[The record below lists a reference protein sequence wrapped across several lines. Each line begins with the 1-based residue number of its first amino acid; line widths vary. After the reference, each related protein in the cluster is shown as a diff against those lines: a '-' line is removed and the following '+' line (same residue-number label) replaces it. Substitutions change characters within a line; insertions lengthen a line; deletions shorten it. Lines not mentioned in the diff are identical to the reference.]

1 MKKALALVLTITML
15 FAFCTG
21 MAEGWTAI
29 EPNTGGESTQAEGGT
44 GLGDITDDSNEE
56 PEYIPYSS
64 FEDPDDSYE
73 SEIPEDMRHI
83 YLDESRLPG
92 GIAPYAVRGVDTY
105 DVRKVRVLISQ
116 RNHSES
122 TVRIYGSYA
131 VHDAAGNALFIAQDE
146 AAYTVKAENSAVS
159 LYSAF
164 GTLLYSGASV
174 SFKEFESS
182 HANNCVK
189 VDSVSMGNSDTDRTY
204 RGDLN
209 IYYFDKTGSYSKRW
223 AGLYLVNNV
232 YMEDY
237 IQGVVAAE
245 MGKENK
251 QNQAKGWPVEAQK
264 AQAVAARTF
273 AMNKTGSS
281 LVFDVYDTS
290 KSQAYFGITDWCKAA
305 VQATAGQILYYDNKV
320 LRVHYTGT
328 NGGDTEVTANYWGE
342 GEKDCGKES
351 VREDVYDLM
360 VSGKDYVEYAEIPV
374 NYNASNKY
382 VKSLVA
388 NVLIPNLTASGY
400 AVSSAAYQSL
410 SISVPKC
417 LDMSCTHHNRKNMPA
432 DQVCNHFCSVDIA
445 FHGVT
450 VNGVQQIGTVNTNV
464 SEKDFYVNP
473 ANGRPLGFFVTGG
486 LNCYWLK
493 ENVTNGVVTSY
504 TIRHARNASGT
515 GLSQYGAKYRAL
527 AGHIYENILAFYY
540 PDSTIEPLAS
550 DISRPAIQAKPS
562 VKYDARVLGSTAR
575 VFAKKNAAAD
585 AIATIQAGNTV
596 FVDEIS
602 GKWAHV
608 SCGSISGYIAASTLE
623 RTAVQVTTANI
634 SKNISVWPEPDSM
647 TTAVCTIDKGTVL
660 ELIEANAAPGWHKVN
675 TTSGAGYIPA
685 RYSSLIFQG
694 SGEQFD
700 EPTGLEDSLSYYG
713 AAIKLTGDYGI
724 RVRFGIDIAAHDGG
738 TIAGY
743 TIKEYGVIA
752 DGEKQRA
759 YYTENGAKY
768 DKVSAVADGMAL
780 FAANIDNIA
789 ALKAEHSFVPYI
801 IAENAKGEITHY
813 GDEVKLSVYSVAIK
827 LADEYAA
834 DSAEGQYIAALI
846 AQANAE

>member
-44 GLGDITDDSNEE
+44 GLGDITDDGYTE
-56 PEYIPYSS
+56 PEKIYG
-64 FEDPDDSYE
+64 EGDENYE
-73 SEIPEDMRHI
+73 SEVPEELRHL
-83 YLDESRLPG
+83 YLEEQSR
-92 GIAPYAVRGVDTY
+92 ISTYANDVR
-105 DVRKVRVLISQ
+105 DVRKVRVLLSQ
-116 RNHSES
+116 KDHTMS
-122 TVRIYGSYA
+122 TIRTYGSYA
-131 VHDAAGNALFIAQDE
+131 VYDAAGNALFIAQDE

-174 SFKEFESS
+174 SFKEFAGDD
-182 HANNCVK
+182 ANNCVK
-189 VDSVSMGNSDTDRTY
+189 VSSVSMGNDVTDRTY
-204 RGDLN
+204 RGDMEV
-209 IYYFDKTGSYSKRW
+209 YYFAKSGNYDSYW
-223 AGLYLVNNV
+223 NGLYVVNEV
-232 YMEDY
+232 YIEDY
-237 IQGVVAAE
+237 LEGVVAAE
-245 MGKENK
+245 VG
-251 QNQAKGWPVEAQK
+251 AGYRDAAQQ
-264 AQAVAARTF
+264 AQAIVSRAF
-273 AMNKTGSS
+273 AIKSRSTKR
-281 LVFDVYDTS
+281 VFDMRDTS
-290 KSQAYFGITDWCKAA
+290 ASQAYFGMTDVCRAA
-305 VQATAGQILYYDNKV
+305 VQATAGQTLYYNGAY
-320 LRVHYTGT
+320 LRVHFGGT
-328 NGGDTEVTANYWGE
+328 NGGETEVTNNQWSGTEFCGE
-342 GEKDCGKES
+342 ES
-351 VREDVYDLM
+351 VREDAYDLASTSKYVETVTIPASPSGSEKDVQSLITNALIPALNSAGYSVTAAT
-360 VSGKDYVEYAEIPV
+360 VSGISMETRCD
-374 NYNASNKY
+374 NAACRHHHRS
-382 VKSLVA
+382 
-388 NVLIPNLTASGY
+388 TAAG
-400 AVSSAAYQSL
+400 
-410 SISVPKC
+410 
-417 LDMSCTHHNRKNMPA
+417 
-432 DQVCNHFCSVDIA
+432 QVCNHFCSVDITFTGINA
-445 FHGVT
+445 TGAGYISQYT
-450 VNGVQQIGTVNTNV
+450 VNLTEN
-464 SEKDFYVNP
+464 DFFIKPN
-473 ANGRPLGFFVTGG
+473 NGRPLVFFSKGS
-486 LNCYWLK
+486 CSRYWLIK
-493 ENVTNGVVTSY
+493 NYTGNTVTSY
-504 TIRHARNASGT
+504 TIRHARYGGGV
-515 GLSQYGAKYRAL
+515 GLSQYGANYRA
-527 AGHIYENILAFYY
+527 AKGQNVSDILAFHY
-540 PDSTIEPLAS
+540 PNSTIAPLAS

-575 VFAKKNAAAD
+575 VFAKKNAAED

-608 SCGSISGYIAASTLE
+608 SCGSVSGYIAASTLE
-623 RTAVQVTTANI
+623 RTAVRVTTANI

-647 TTAVCTIDKGTVL
+647 TTALCTVEKGTVL

-675 TTSGAGYIPA
+675 TASGAGYIPA
-685 RYSSLIFQG
+685 RYSTLIFQG

-713 AAIKLTGDYGI
+713 AAIKLSGDYGI

-759 YYTENGAKY
+759 YYTENGVKY

-813 GDEVKLSVYSVAIK
+813 GDEVKLSVYSVAEK
-827 LADEYAA
+827 LKGEYAQ

>member
-44 GLGDITDDSNEE
+44 GGDYVNGNEE

-73 SEIPEDMRHI
+73 SEVPEDMRHI

-232 YMEDY
+232 YIEDY

-342 GEKDCGKES
+342 GEKGCGKES

-417 LDMSCTHHNRKNMPA
+417 TIASCTHHNRSSMTA
-432 DQVCNHFCSVDIA
+432 DQVCNHFCSVDIV
-445 FHGVT
+445 FYGVT
-450 VNGVQQIGTVNTNV
+450 INGTQQIGTVSTNV
-464 SEKDFYVNP
+464 GEKDFYVD
-473 ANGRPLGFFVTGG
+473 RPLEFFDTGK
-486 LNCYWLK
+486 LKYYWLK

-527 AGHIYENILAFYY
+527 EGHKYDAILDFYF
-540 PDSTIEPLAS
+540 PQSSIDSLAS

-562 VKYDARVLGSTAR
+562 VRYDARVLGNDAR
-575 VFAKKNAAAD
+575 VFSQKSAAAD

-608 SCGSISGYIAASTLE
+608 SCGSVSGYIAASTLE
-623 RTAVQVTTANI
+623 RTAVRVTTANI

-647 TTAVCTIDKGTVL
+647 TTALCTVEKGTVL

-675 TTSGAGYIPA
+675 TTSGVGYIPA
-685 RYSSLIFQG
+685 RYSTLIFQG

-713 AAIKLTGDYGI
+713 AAIKLSGDYGI

>member
-1 MKKALALVLTITML
+1 MKKALAFVLTITML

-44 GLGDITDDSNEE
+44 GLGDITDDGYTE
-56 PEYIPYSS
+56 PEKIYG
-64 FEDPDDSYE
+64 EGDENYE
-73 SEIPEDMRHI
+73 SEVPEELRHL
-83 YLDESRLPG
+83 YLEEQSR
-92 GIAPYAVRGVDTY
+92 ISTYANDAR
-105 DVRKVRVLISQ
+105 DVRKVRVLLSQ
-116 RNHSES
+116 KDHTMS
-122 TVRIYGSYA
+122 TIRTYGNYA

-174 SFKEFESS
+174 SFKEFAGDD
-182 HANNCVK
+182 ANNCVK
-189 VDSVSMGNSDTDRTY
+189 VSSVSMGNDVTDRTY
-204 RGDLN
+204 RGDMEV
-209 IYYFDKTGSYSKRW
+209 YYFAKSGNYDSYW
-223 AGLYLVNNV
+223 NGLYVVNEV
-232 YMEDY
+232 YIEDY
-237 IQGVVAAE
+237 LEGVVAAE
-245 MGKENK
+245 VG
-251 QNQAKGWPVEAQK
+251 AGYRDAAQQ
-264 AQAVAARTF
+264 AQAIVSRAF
-273 AMNKTGSS
+273 AIKSRSTKR
-281 LVFDVYDTS
+281 VFDMRDTS
-290 KSQAYFGITDWCKAA
+290 ASQAYFGMTDVCRAA
-305 VQATAGQILYYDNKV
+305 VQATAGQTLYYNGAY
-320 LRVHYTGT
+320 LRVHFGGT
-328 NGGDTEVTANYWGE
+328 NGGETEVTNNQWSGTEFCGE
-342 GEKDCGKES
+342 ES
-351 VREDVYDLM
+351 VREDAYDLASTSKYVETVTIPASPSGSETEVQSLITNALIPALNSAGYSVTAAT
-360 VSGKDYVEYAEIPV
+360 VSGISMETRCDD
-374 NYNASNKY
+374 
-382 VKSLVA
+382 KS
-388 NVLIPNLTASGY
+388 
-400 AVSSAAYQSL
+400 
-410 SISVPKC
+410 C
-417 LDMSCTHHNRKNMPA
+417 RHHHRDKTPG
-432 DQVCNHFCSVDIA
+432 QVCNHFCSVDITFTGINA
-445 FHGVT
+445 TGAGYISQYT
-450 VNGVQQIGTVNTNV
+450 VNLTEN
-464 SEKDFYVNP
+464 DFFIKPN
-473 ANGRPLGFFVTGG
+473 NGRPLGFFSQGS
-486 LNCYWLK
+486 CSRYWLIK
-493 ENVTNGVVTSY
+493 NYTGNTVTSY
-504 TIRHARNASGT
+504 TIRHARYGRGV
-515 GLSQYGAKYRAL
+515 GLSQYGANYRA
-527 AGHIYENILAFYY
+527 AKGQSVSDILAFHY
-540 PDSTIEPLAS
+540 PNSTIAPLAS

-575 VFAKKNAAAD
+575 VFSQKSAASAVTT
-585 AIATIQAGNTV
+585 TIQAGNTV

-608 SCGSISGYIAASTLE
+608 SCGSVSGYIAASTLE

-634 SKNISVWPEPDSM
+634 SSSITVRKSPDSR
-647 TTAVCTIDKGTVL
+647 TDPVYTANKGVVL
-660 ELIEANAAPGWHKVN
+660 DLIEANAAPGWHKVN
-675 TTSGAGYIPA
+675 TASGAGYIPV
-685 RYSSLIFQG
+685 RYSALIFQG

-700 EPTGLEDSLSYYG
+700 EPTGLEGSLSYYG

-724 RVRFGIDIAAHDGG
+724 RVRFGIEIAAHDGG

>member
-44 GLGDITDDSNEE
+44 GGDYVNGNEE
-56 PEYIPYSS
+56 PEYIPCSS

-122 TVRIYGSYA
+122 TVRIYGNYA
-131 VHDAAGNALFIAQDE
+131 VHDAAGNALFIAEDE

-174 SFKEFESS
+174 SFKEFESG

-251 QNQAKGWPVEAQK
+251 QNQAKGWPIEAQK

-273 AMNKTGSS
+273 AMNKTRSS

-342 GEKDCGKES
+342 GETGCGKES
-351 VREDVYDLM
+351 VREDIYDLK

-388 NVLIPNLTASGY
+388 NVLIPNLTAKGY

-445 FHGVT
+445 FYGVT
-450 VNGVQQIGTVNTNV
+450 INGTQQIGTVSTNV
-464 SEKDFYVNP
+464 GEKDFYVD
-473 ANGRPLGFFVTGG
+473 RPLEFFVTGK
-486 LNCYWLK
+486 LKYYWLK

-527 AGHIYENILAFYY
+527 EGHKYDAILDFYF
-540 PDSTIEPLAS
+540 PQSSIAPLAS

-575 VFAKKNAAAD
+575 VFSQKSAASAV
-585 AIATIQAGNTV
+585 IAAIQAGETV
-596 FVDEIS
+596 FVSEIS

-608 SCGSISGYIAASTLE
+608 SCGGVSGYIAASTLE
-623 RTAVQVTTANI
+623 RTPVRVTTANI

-647 TTAVCTIDKGTVL
+647 TTALCTVEKGTVL

-685 RYSSLIFQG
+685 RYSTLIFQG

-713 AAIKLTGDYGI
+713 AAIKLSGDYGI

-789 ALKAEHSFVPYI
+789 ALKAEHSFRPYI

-813 GDEVKLSVYSVAIK
+813 GDEVKLSVYSVALK

-846 AQANAE
+846 AKANAE

>member
-44 GLGDITDDSNEE
+44 GLGDITDDGYTE
-56 PEYIPYSS
+56 PEKIYG
-64 FEDPDDSYE
+64 EGDENYE
-73 SEIPEDMRHI
+73 SEVPEELRHL
-83 YLDESRLPG
+83 YLEEQSR
-92 GIAPYAVRGVDTY
+92 ISTYANDVR

-116 RNHSES
+116 KNRSES
-122 TVRIYGSYA
+122 TVRIYGNYA

-174 SFKEFESS
+174 SFKEFEGDD
-182 HANNCVK
+182 ANNCVK
-189 VDSVSMGNSDTDRTY
+189 VSSVSMGNDVTDRTY
-204 RGDLN
+204 RGDMEV
-209 IYYFDKTGSYSKRW
+209 YYFAKSGNYDSYW
-223 AGLYLVNNV
+223 NGLYVVNEV
-232 YMEDY
+232 YIEDY
-237 IQGVVAAE
+237 LEGVVAAE
-245 MGKENK
+245 VG
-251 QNQAKGWPVEAQK
+251 AGYRDAAQQ
-264 AQAVAARTF
+264 AQAIVSRAF
-273 AMNKTGSS
+273 AIKSRSTKR
-281 LVFDVYDTS
+281 VFDMRDTS
-290 KSQAYFGITDWCKAA
+290 ASQAYFGMTDVCRAA
-305 VQATAGQILYYDNKV
+305 VQATAGQTLYYNGAY
-320 LRVHYTGT
+320 LRVHFGGT
-328 NGGDTEVTANYWGE
+328 NGGETEVTNNQWSGTEFCGE
-342 GEKDCGKES
+342 ES
-351 VREDVYDLM
+351 VREDAYDLASTSKYVETVTIPASPSGSETEVQSLITNALIPALNSAGYSVTAAT
-360 VSGKDYVEYAEIPV
+360 VSGISMETRCD
-374 NYNASNKY
+374 NAACRHHHRS
-382 VKSLVA
+382 
-388 NVLIPNLTASGY
+388 TAAG
-400 AVSSAAYQSL
+400 
-410 SISVPKC
+410 
-417 LDMSCTHHNRKNMPA
+417 
-432 DQVCNHFCSVDIA
+432 QVCNHFCSVDITFTGINA
-445 FHGVT
+445 TGAGYIGQYT
-450 VNGVQQIGTVNTNV
+450 VNLTEN
-464 SEKDFYVNP
+464 DFFIKPN
-473 ANGRPLGFFVTGG
+473 NGRPLGFFSKGS
-486 LNCYWLK
+486 CSRYWLIK
-493 ENVTNGVVTSY
+493 NYTGNTVTSY
-504 TIRHARNASGT
+504 TIRHARYGGGV
-515 GLSQYGAKYRAL
+515 GLSQYGANYRA
-527 AGHIYENILAFYY
+527 AKGQSVSDILAFHY
-540 PDSTIEPLAS
+540 PNSTIAPLAS

-575 VFAKKNAAAD
+575 VFSQKSAASAVTT
-585 AIATIQAGNTV
+585 TIQAGETV
-596 FVDEIS
+596 FVSEIS

-608 SCGSISGYIAASTLE
+608 SCGSVSGYIAASTLE
-623 RTAVQVTTANI
+623 RTPVRVTTANI

-647 TTAVCTIDKGTVL
+647 TTALCTVEKGTVL

-675 TTSGAGYIPA
+675 TTSGVGYIPA
-685 RYSSLIFQG
+685 RYSTLIFQG

-713 AAIKLTGDYGI
+713 AAIKLSGDYGI
-724 RVRFGIDIAAHDGG
+724 RVRFGIEIAAHDGG

-789 ALKAEHSFVPYI
+789 ALKAEHSFRPYI

-846 AQANAE
+846 AKANAE

>member
-1 MKKALALVLTITML
+1 MKKALASVLTITML

-44 GLGDITDDSNEE
+44 GGDYVNGNEE
-56 PEYIPYSS
+56 PEYIPCSS

-73 SEIPEDMRHI
+73 SEVPEDMRHI

-131 VHDAAGNALFIAQDE
+131 VHDAAGNALFIAEDE

-174 SFKEFESS
+174 SFKEFESG

-189 VDSVSMGNSDTDRTY
+189 VSSVSMGSDVTDRTY
-204 RGDLN
+204 RGDMN

-251 QNQAKGWPVEAQK
+251 QNQAKGWPAEAQK

-342 GEKDCGKES
+342 GEKGCGKES
-351 VREDVYDLM
+351 VREDIYDLM

-382 VKSLVA
+382 VKSLVD

-417 LDMSCTHHNRKNMPA
+417 TIASCTHHNRSSMTA
-432 DQVCNHFCSVDIA
+432 DQVCNHFCSIDIV
-445 FHGVT
+445 FYGVT
-450 VNGVQQIGTVNTNV
+450 INGTQQIGTVSTNV
-464 SEKDFYVNP
+464 GEKDFYVD
-473 ANGRPLGFFVTGG
+473 RPLEFFVTGK
-486 LNCYWLK
+486 LKYYWLK

-527 AGHIYENILAFYY
+527 EGHKYDSILDFYF
-540 PDSTIEPLAS
+540 PQSSIDSLAS

-562 VKYDARVLGSTAR
+562 VRYDARVLGSTAR
-575 VFAKKNAAAD
+575 VFSQKSAASD
-585 AIATIQAGNTV
+585 AIATIQADNTV
-596 FVDEIS
+596 FVNEIS

-608 SCGSISGYIAASTLE
+608 SCGSASGYIAASTLE
-623 RTAVQVTTANI
+623 RTPVRVTTANI

-647 TTAVCTIDKGTVL
+647 TTALCTVEKGTVL

-675 TTSGAGYIPA
+675 TASGAGYIPA
-685 RYSSLIFQG
+685 RYSTLIFQG

-700 EPTGLEDSLSYYG
+700 EPTGLEGSLSYYG
-713 AAIKLTGDYGI
+713 AAIKLSGDYGI

-780 FAANIDNIA
+780 VAANIDNIA

-813 GDEVKLSVYSVAIK
+813 GDEVKLSVYSVAEK
-827 LADEYAA
+827 LKGEYAQ

>member
-1 MKKALALVLTITML
+1 MKKALASVLTITML

-44 GLGDITDDSNEE
+44 GGDYVNGNEE
-56 PEYIPYSS
+56 PEYIPCSS

-174 SFKEFESS
+174 SFKEFEGDD
-182 HANNCVK
+182 ANNCVK
-189 VDSVSMGNSDTDRTY
+189 VSSVSMGSDVTDRTY

-342 GEKDCGKES
+342 GETGCGKES
-351 VREDVYDLM
+351 VREDIYDLM

-382 VKSLVA
+382 VKSLVD
-388 NVLIPNLTASGY
+388 NVLIPNLTAKGY

-445 FHGVT
+445 FYGVT
-450 VNGVQQIGTVNTNV
+450 INGTQQIGTVSTNV
-464 SEKDFYVNP
+464 GEKDFYVD
-473 ANGRPLGFFVTGG
+473 RPLEFFVTGK
-486 LNCYWLK
+486 LKYYWLK

-527 AGHIYENILAFYY
+527 EGHKYDAILDFYF
-540 PDSTIEPLAS
+540 PQSSIAPLAS

-562 VKYDARVLGSTAR
+562 VRYDARVLGSTAR
-575 VFAKKNAAAD
+575 VFSQKSAASD
-585 AIATIQAGNTV
+585 AIATIQADNTV
-596 FVDEIS
+596 FVNEIS

-608 SCGSISGYIAASTLE
+608 SCGSASGYIAASTLE
-623 RTAVQVTTANI
+623 RTPVRVTTANI
-634 SKNISVWPEPDSM
+634 SKNISVWPVPDSM
-647 TTAVCTIDKGTVL
+647 TTALCTVEKGTVL

-675 TTSGAGYIPA
+675 TASGAGYIPA
-685 RYSSLIFQG
+685 RYSTLIFQG

-700 EPTGLEDSLSYYG
+700 EPTGLEGSLSYYG

-724 RVRFGIDIAAHDGG
+724 RVRFGIEIAAHDGG

-813 GDEVKLSVYSVAIK
+813 GDEVKLSVYSVALK

-846 AQANAE
+846 A

>member
-1 MKKALALVLTITML
+1 
-15 FAFCTG
+15 
-21 MAEGWTAI
+21 
-29 EPNTGGESTQAEGGT
+29 
-44 GLGDITDDSNEE
+44 
-56 PEYIPYSS
+56 
-64 FEDPDDSYE
+64 
-73 SEIPEDMRHI
+73 MRHI

-122 TVRIYGSYA
+122 TVRIYGNYA

-174 SFKEFESS
+174 SFKEFESG

-189 VDSVSMGNSDTDRTY
+189 VDSVSMGNKDTDRTY

-251 QNQAKGWPVEAQK
+251 QNQAKGWPAEAQK

-273 AMNKTGSS
+273 AMNKTRSS

-342 GEKDCGKES
+342 GEKGCGKES

-382 VKSLVA
+382 VKSLVD

-445 FHGVT
+445 FYGVT
-450 VNGVQQIGTVNTNV
+450 INGTQQIGTVSTNV
-464 SEKDFYVNP
+464 GEKDFYVD
-473 ANGRPLGFFVTGG
+473 RPLEFFVTGK
-486 LNCYWLK
+486 LKYYWLK

-527 AGHIYENILAFYY
+527 DGHKYDAILDFYF
-540 PDSTIEPLAS
+540 PQSSIAPLAS

-585 AIATIQAGNTV
+585 AIATIQADNTV
-596 FVDEIS
+596 FVNEIS

-608 SCGSISGYIAASTLE
+608 SCGSASGYIAASTLE
-623 RTAVQVTTANI
+623 RTPVRVTTANI
-634 SKNISVWPEPDSM
+634 SKSISVWPEPDSM
-647 TTAVCTIDKGTVL
+647 TTALCTVEKGTVL
-660 ELIEANAAPGWHKVN
+660 ELIEANAVPGWHKVN
-675 TTSGAGYIPA
+675 TASGAGYIPV
-685 RYSSLIFQG
+685 RYSALIFQG

-713 AAIKLTGDYGI
+713 AAIKLSGDYGI

-813 GDEVKLSVYSVAIK
+813 GDEVKLSVYSVALK

>member
-44 GLGDITDDSNEE
+44 GGDYVNGNEE
-56 PEYIPYSS
+56 PEYIPCSS

-122 TVRIYGSYA
+122 TVRIYGNYA

-174 SFKEFESS
+174 SFKEFEGDD
-182 HANNCVK
+182 ANNCVK
-189 VDSVSMGNSDTDRTY
+189 VSSVSMGSDVTDRTY

-251 QNQAKGWPVEAQK
+251 QNQAKGWPAEAQK

-273 AMNKTGSS
+273 AMNKTRSS

-305 VQATAGQILYYDNKV
+305 VQATAGNILYYEGKV

-342 GEKDCGKES
+342 GETGCGKES
-351 VREDVYDLM
+351 VREDIYDLM
-360 VSGKDYVEYAEIPV
+360 VSGKNYVEYTEIPV

-382 VKSLVA
+382 VKSLVD

-445 FHGVT
+445 FYGVT
-450 VNGVQQIGTVNTNV
+450 INGTQQIGTVSTNV
-464 SEKDFYVNP
+464 GEKDFYVD
-473 ANGRPLGFFVTGG
+473 RPLEFFVTGK
-486 LNCYWLK
+486 LKYYWLK

-527 AGHIYENILAFYY
+527 EGHKYDSILDFYF
-540 PDSTIEPLAS
+540 PQSSIDSLAS

-562 VKYDARVLGSTAR
+562 VRYDARVLGSTAR
-575 VFAKKNAAAD
+575 VFSQKSAASAV
-585 AIATIQAGNTV
+585 IAAIQAGETV
-596 FVDEIS
+596 FVSEIS

-608 SCGSISGYIAASTLE
+608 SCGSVSGYIAASTLE
-623 RTAVQVTTANI
+623 RTPVRVTTANI

-647 TTAVCTIDKGTVL
+647 TTALCTVEKGTVL

-675 TTSGAGYIPA
+675 TTSGAGYIPV
-685 RYSSLIFQG
+685 RYSALIFQG

-700 EPTGLEDSLSYYG
+700 EPTGLEGSLSYYG
-713 AAIKLTGDYGI
+713 AAIKLSGDYGI
-724 RVRFGIDIAAHDGG
+724 RVRFGIEIAAHDGG

-813 GDEVKLSVYSVAIK
+813 GDEVKLSVYSVAEK
-827 LADEYAA
+827 LKGEYAQ

-846 AQANAE
+846 A

>member
-29 EPNTGGESTQAEGGT
+29 EPNTGGEGTQAEGGT
-44 GLGDITDDSNEE
+44 GGDYVNGNEE
-56 PEYIPYSS
+56 PEYIPCSS

-174 SFKEFESS
+174 SFKEFESG

-189 VDSVSMGNSDTDRTY
+189 VSSVSNGTEATDRTY

-273 AMNKTGSS
+273 AMNKTTSS

-342 GEKDCGKES
+342 GETGCGKES

-360 VSGKDYVEYAEIPV
+360 VSGKNYVEYAEIPV
-374 NYNASNKY
+374 NYNAYNAY
-382 VKSLVA
+382 VQSLVA
-388 NVLIPNLTASGY
+388 NVLIPNLNASGY
-400 AVSSAAYQSL
+400 NVSSAAYQSL

-445 FHGVT
+445 FYGVT
-450 VNGVQQIGTVNTNV
+450 VNGVQQIGTVSTNV
-464 SEKDFYVNP
+464 GEKDFYVD
-473 ANGRPLGFFVTGG
+473 RPLEFFVTGK
-486 LNCYWLK
+486 LKYYWLK

-527 AGHIYENILAFYY
+527 DGH
-540 PDSTIEPLAS
+540 
-550 DISRPAIQAKPS
+550 
-562 VKYDARVLGSTAR
+562 KYDAILDFYFPQQHHSSPCFGHIPPCDT
-575 VFAKKNAAAD
+575 
-585 AIATIQAGNTV
+585 G
-596 FVDEIS
+596 E
-602 GKWAHV
+602 
-608 SCGSISGYIAASTLE
+608 
-623 RTAVQVTTANI
+623 AVGQIRCA
-634 SKNISVWPEPDSM
+634 
-647 TTAVCTIDKGTVL
+647 
-660 ELIEANAAPGWHKVN
+660 
-675 TTSGAGYIPA
+675 GAG
-685 RYSSLIFQG
+685 Q
-694 SGEQFD
+694 
-700 EPTGLEDSLSYYG
+700 YG
-713 AAIKLTGDYGI
+713 AGVQPKERCFGGHSCHTGGQYGI
-724 RVRFGIDIAAHDGG
+724 CGRYKRQMGAC
-738 TIAGY
+738 
-743 TIKEYGVIA
+743 ELR
-752 DGEKQRA
+752 QRIGLHCGKHA
-759 YYTENGAKY
+759 
-768 DKVSAVADGMAL
+768 
-780 FAANIDNIA
+780 
-789 ALKAEHSFVPYI
+789 
-801 IAENAKGEITHY
+801 
-813 GDEVKLSVYSVAIK
+813 
-827 LADEYAA
+827 
-834 DSAEGQYIAALI
+834 
-846 AQANAE
+846 

>member
-1 MKKALALVLTITML
+1 MKKALASVLTITML

-44 GLGDITDDSNEE
+44 GGDYVNGNEE
-56 PEYIPYSS
+56 PEYIPCSS

-73 SEIPEDMRHI
+73 SEVPEDMRHI

-122 TVRIYGSYA
+122 TVRIYGNYA

-273 AMNKTGSS
+273 AMNKTRSS

-342 GEKDCGKES
+342 GETGCGKES

-417 LDMSCTHHNRKNMPA
+417 TIASCTHHNRSSMTA
-432 DQVCNHFCSVDIA
+432 DQVCNHFCSVDIV
-445 FHGVT
+445 FYGVT
-450 VNGVQQIGTVNTNV
+450 INGTQQIGTVSTNV
-464 SEKDFYVNP
+464 GEKDFYVD
-473 ANGRPLGFFVTGG
+473 RPLEFFDTGK
-486 LNCYWLK
+486 LKYYWLK

-527 AGHIYENILAFYY
+527 DGHKYDAILDFYF
-540 PDSTIEPLAS
+540 PQSSIAPLAS
-550 DISRPAIQAKPS
+550 DISRPEIQAKPS

-575 VFAKKNAAAD
+575 VFSQKSAASAVTT
-585 AIATIQAGNTV
+585 TIQAGETV
-596 FVDEIS
+596 FVSDIG

-608 SCGSISGYIAASTLE
+608 NCGSVSGYIAASTLE
-623 RTAVQVTTANI
+623 RTPVRVTTANI

-647 TTAVCTIDKGTVL
+647 TTALCTVEKGTVL

-675 TTSGAGYIPA
+675 TASGAGYIPA
-685 RYSSLIFQG
+685 RYSTLIFTG
-694 SGEQFD
+694 KGEQFD
-700 EPTGLEDSLSYYG
+700 EPTGLEGSLSYYG
-713 AAIKLTGDYGI
+713 AAIKLSGDYGI

-789 ALKAEHSFVPYI
+789 ALKAEHSFRPYI

>member
-1 MKKALALVLTITML
+1 MKKTLASVLTITML

-44 GLGDITDDSNEE
+44 GGDYVNGNEE
-56 PEYIPYSS
+56 PEYIPCSS

-122 TVRIYGSYA
+122 TVRIYGNYA

-232 YMEDY
+232 YVEDY

-273 AMNKTGSS
+273 AMNKTRSS

-342 GEKDCGKES
+342 GETGCGKES
-351 VREDVYDLM
+351 VREDIYDLK
-360 VSGKDYVEYAEIPV
+360 VSGKNYVEYAEIPV

-382 VKSLVA
+382 VKSLVD

-445 FHGVT
+445 FYGVT

-486 LNCYWLK
+486 LKCYWLK
-493 ENVTNGVVTSY
+493 ENVTNGIVTSY

-527 AGHIYENILAFYY
+527 EGHKYDAILDFYF
-540 PDSTIEPLAS
+540 PQSSIAPLAS

-562 VKYDARVLGSTAR
+562 VRYDARVLGSTAR
-575 VFAKKNAAAD
+575 VFSQKSAASAVTT
-585 AIATIQAGNTV
+585 TIQAGETV
-596 FVDEIS
+596 FVSEIS

-608 SCGSISGYIAASTLE
+608 SCGGASGYIAASTLE
-623 RTAVQVTTANI
+623 RTPVRVTTANI

-647 TTAVCTIDKGTVL
+647 TTALCTVEKGAVL

-675 TTSGAGYIPA
+675 TTSGVGYIPV
-685 RYSSLIFQG
+685 RYSALIFQG

-700 EPTGLEDSLSYYG
+700 EPTGLEGSLSYYG
-713 AAIKLTGDYGI
+713 AAIKLSGDYGI

-789 ALKAEHSFVPYI
+789 ALKAEHSFRPYI

>member
-1 MKKALALVLTITML
+1 MKKALASVLTITML

-44 GLGDITDDSNEE
+44 GGDYVNGNEE
-56 PEYIPYSS
+56 PEYIPCSS

-174 SFKEFESS
+174 SFKEFESG

-290 KSQAYFGITDWCKAA
+290 KSQAYFGINDWCKAA

-342 GEKDCGKES
+342 GETGCGKES

-360 VSGKDYVEYAEIPV
+360 VSGKNYVEYVEIPV
-374 NYNASNKY
+374 SYIAYNAY
-382 VKSLVA
+382 VQSLVA
-388 NVLIPNLTASGY
+388 NVLIPNLNASGY
-400 AVSSAAYQSL
+400 NVSSAAYQSL

-417 LDMSCTHHNRKNMPA
+417 LDMSCTHHNRSSMTA
-432 DQVCNHFCSVDIA
+432 DQVCNHFCSIDIV
-445 FHGVT
+445 FYGVT
-450 VNGVQQIGTVNTNV
+450 INGTQQIGTVSTNV
-464 SEKDFYVNP
+464 GEKDFYVNP

-486 LNCYWLK
+486 LKCYWLK

-527 AGHIYENILAFYY
+527 EGHKYDAILDFYF
-540 PDSTIEPLAS
+540 PQSSIAPLAS

-562 VKYDARVLGSTAR
+562 VRYDARVLGSDAR
-575 VFAKKNAAAD
+575 VFSQKSAASAVTT
-585 AIATIQAGNTV
+585 TIQAGETV
-596 FVDEIS
+596 FVSEIS

-608 SCGSISGYIAASTLE
+608 SCGGASGYIAASTLE
-623 RTAVQVTTANI
+623 RTPVRVTTANI

-647 TTAVCTIDKGTVL
+647 TTALCTVEKGAVL

-675 TTSGAGYIPA
+675 TTSGVGYIPV
-685 RYSSLIFQG
+685 RYSALIFQG

-700 EPTGLEDSLSYYG
+700 EPTGLEGSLSYYG

-724 RVRFGIDIAAHDGG
+724 RVRFGIEIAAHDGG

-827 LADEYAA
+827 LADEYAE
-834 DSAEGQYIAALI
+834 DSAQGQYIAALI
-846 AQANAE
+846 AKANAE

>member
-44 GLGDITDDSNEE
+44 GGEGAFTADDGYTE
-56 PEYIPYSS
+56 PEKIYG
-64 FEDPDDSYE
+64 EGDEGYE
-73 SEIPEDMRHI
+73 SEVPEELRHL
-83 YLDESRLPG
+83 YLEEQSR
-92 GIAPYAVRGVDTY
+92 ISTYANDVR

-116 RNHSES
+116 KNRSES
-122 TVRIYGSYA
+122 TVRIYGNYA

-174 SFKEFESS
+174 SFKEFESG

-189 VDSVSMGNSDTDRTY
+189 VGSVSMGNDVTDRTY
-204 RGDLN
+204 RGDMEV
-209 IYYFDKTGSYSKRW
+209 YYFAKSGNYDSYW
-223 AGLYLVNNV
+223 NGLYVVNEV
-232 YMEDY
+232 YIEDY
-237 IQGVVAAE
+237 LEGVVAAE
-245 MGKENK
+245 VG
-251 QNQAKGWPVEAQK
+251 AGYRDAAQQ
-264 AQAVAARTF
+264 AQAIVSRAF
-273 AMNKTGSS
+273 AIKSRSTKR
-281 LVFDVYDTS
+281 VFDMRDTS
-290 KSQAYFGITDWCKAA
+290 ASQAYFGMTDVCRAA
-305 VQATAGQILYYDNKV
+305 VQATAGQTLYYNGAY
-320 LRVHYTGT
+320 LRVHFGGT
-328 NGGDTEVTANYWGE
+328 NGGETEVTNNQWSGTEFCGE
-342 GEKDCGKES
+342 ES
-351 VREDVYDLM
+351 VREDAYDLASTSKYVETVTIPASPSGSEKDVQSLITNALIPALNSAGYSVTAAT
-360 VSGKDYVEYAEIPV
+360 VSGISMETRCD
-374 NYNASNKY
+374 NAACRHHHRS
-382 VKSLVA
+382 
-388 NVLIPNLTASGY
+388 TAAG
-400 AVSSAAYQSL
+400 
-410 SISVPKC
+410 
-417 LDMSCTHHNRKNMPA
+417 
-432 DQVCNHFCSVDIA
+432 QVCNHFCSVDITFTGINA
-445 FHGVT
+445 TGAGYISQYT
-450 VNGVQQIGTVNTNV
+450 VNLTEN
-464 SEKDFYVNP
+464 DFFIKPN
-473 ANGRPLGFFVTGG
+473 NGRPLGFFSKGS
-486 LNCYWLK
+486 CSRYWLIK
-493 ENVTNGVVTSY
+493 NYTGNTVTSY
-504 TIRHARNASGT
+504 TIRHARYGGGV
-515 GLSQYGAKYRAL
+515 GLSQYGANYRA
-527 AGHIYENILAFYY
+527 AKGQNVSDILAFHY
-540 PDSTIEPLAS
+540 PNSTIAPLAS

-562 VKYDARVLGSTAR
+562 VRYDARVLGSDAR
-575 VFAKKNAAAD
+575 VFSQKSAASAV
-585 AIATIQAGNTV
+585 IATIQAGNTV

-608 SCGSISGYIAASTLE
+608 SCGGVSGYIAASTLE

-634 SKNISVWPEPDSM
+634 SSSITVRKSPDSR
-647 TTAVCTIDKGTVL
+647 TDPVYTANKGTVL

-675 TTSGAGYIPA
+675 TASGAGYIPV
-685 RYSSLIFQG
+685 RYSALIFQG

-700 EPTGLEDSLSYYG
+700 EPTGLEGSLSYYG
-713 AAIKLTGDYGI
+713 AAIKLSGDYGI
-724 RVRFGIDIAAHDGG
+724 RVRFGIEIAAHDGG

-789 ALKAEHSFVPYI
+789 ALKAEHSFRPYI

-813 GDEVKLSVYSVAIK
+813 GDEVKLSVYSVALK

>member
-1 MKKALALVLTITML
+1 MKKALASVLTITML

-44 GLGDITDDSNEE
+44 GGDYVNGNEE
-56 PEYIPYSS
+56 PEYIPCSS

-174 SFKEFESS
+174 SFKEFESG

-189 VDSVSMGNSDTDRTY
+189 VSSVSNGTEATDRTY

-273 AMNKTGSS
+273 AMNKTTSS

-342 GEKDCGKES
+342 GEKGCGKES

-360 VSGKDYVEYAEIPV
+360 VSGKNYVEYAEIPV

-445 FHGVT
+445 FYGVT
-450 VNGVQQIGTVNTNV
+450 VNGVQQIGTVSTNV
-464 SEKDFYVNP
+464 GEKDFYVD
-473 ANGRPLGFFVTGG
+473 RPLEFFVTGK
-486 LNCYWLK
+486 LKYYWLK

-527 AGHIYENILAFYY
+527 EGHKYDAILDFYF
-540 PDSTIEPLAS
+540 PQSSIDSLAS

-562 VKYDARVLGSTAR
+562 VRYDARVLGSTAR
-575 VFAKKNAAAD
+575 VFSQRSAASAVT
-585 AIATIQAGNTV
+585 ANIKAGETV
-596 FVDEIS
+596 FVSDI
-602 GKWAHV
+602 GGRWAHV
-608 SCGSISGYIAASTLE
+608 SCGSVSGYIAASTLE
-623 RTAVQVTTANI
+623 RTPVQVTTANI

-647 TTAVCTIDKGTVL
+647 TTALCTVEKGTVL

-675 TTSGAGYIPA
+675 TASGAGYIPA
-685 RYSSLIFQG
+685 RYSTLIFQG

-700 EPTGLEDSLSYYG
+700 EPTGLEGSLSYYG
-713 AAIKLTGDYGI
+713 AAIKLSGDYGI

-789 ALKAEHSFVPYI
+789 ALKAEHSFRPYI

-813 GDEVKLSVYSVAIK
+813 GDEVKLSVYSVALK

>member
-1 MKKALALVLTITML
+1 MKKALASVLTITML

-44 GLGDITDDSNEE
+44 GGDYVNGNEE
-56 PEYIPYSS
+56 PEYIPCSS

-122 TVRIYGSYA
+122 TVRIYGNYA
-131 VHDAAGNALFIAQDE
+131 VHDAAGNALFIAEDE

-174 SFKEFESS
+174 SFKEFESG

-189 VDSVSMGNSDTDRTY
+189 VDSVSMGNKDTDRTY
-204 RGDLN
+204 RGDMN

-251 QNQAKGWPVEAQK
+251 QNQAKGWPAEAQK

-342 GEKDCGKES
+342 GETGCGKES
-351 VREDVYDLM
+351 VREDIYDLM
-360 VSGKDYVEYAEIPV
+360 VSGKNYVEYAEIPV

-388 NVLIPNLTASGY
+388 NVLIPNLNASGY
-400 AVSSAAYQSL
+400 NVSSAAYQSL

-445 FHGVT
+445 FYGVT
-450 VNGVQQIGTVNTNV
+450 INGTQQIGTVSTNV
-464 SEKDFYVNP
+464 GEKDFYVD
-473 ANGRPLGFFVTGG
+473 RPLEFFVTGK
-486 LNCYWLK
+486 LKYYWLK

-527 AGHIYENILAFYY
+527 DGHKYDAILDFYF
-540 PDSTIEPLAS
+540 PQSSIDSLAS
-550 DISRPAIQAKPS
+550 GISRPAIQAKPS
-562 VKYDARVLGSTAR
+562 VRYDARVLGSTAR
-575 VFAKKNAAAD
+575 VFSQKSAATAVTT
-585 AIATIQAGNTV
+585 TIQAGETV
-596 FVDEIS
+596 FVSDIG

-608 SCGSISGYIAASTLE
+608 SCGSVSGYIAASTLE
-623 RTAVQVTTANI
+623 RTPVRVTTANI

-647 TTAVCTIDKGTVL
+647 TTALCTVEKGTVL

-675 TTSGAGYIPA
+675 TASGAGYIPA
-685 RYSSLIFQG
+685 RYSTLIFQG

-700 EPTGLEDSLSYYG
+700 EPTGLEGSLSYYG
-713 AAIKLTGDYGI
+713 AAIKLSGDYGI

-780 FAANIDNIA
+780 VAANIDNIA
-789 ALKAEHSFVPYI
+789 ALKAEHCFVPYI

>member
-44 GLGDITDDSNEE
+44 GGDYVNGNEE
-56 PEYIPYSS
+56 PEYIPCSS

-73 SEIPEDMRHI
+73 SEVPEDMRHI

-92 GIAPYAVRGVDTY
+92 GIAPYAVKGVDTY

-122 TVRIYGSYA
+122 TVRIYGNYA

-174 SFKEFESS
+174 SFKEFEGDD
-182 HANNCVK
+182 ANNCVK
-189 VDSVSMGNSDTDRTY
+189 VSSVSMGSDVTDRTY
-204 RGDLN
+204 RGDMN

-251 QNQAKGWPVEAQK
+251 QNQAKGWPAEAQK

-342 GEKDCGKES
+342 GETGCGKES
-351 VREDVYDLM
+351 VREDIYDLM

-382 VKSLVA
+382 VKSLVDK
-388 NVLIPNLTASGY
+388 VLIPNLTASGY

-445 FHGVT
+445 FYGVT
-450 VNGVQQIGTVNTNV
+450 INGTQQIGTVSTNV
-464 SEKDFYVNP
+464 GEKDFYVD
-473 ANGRPLGFFVTGG
+473 RPLEFFVTGK
-486 LNCYWLK
+486 LKYYWLK

-527 AGHIYENILAFYY
+527 EGHKYDAILDFYF
-540 PDSTIEPLAS
+540 PQSSIAPLAS

-562 VKYDARVLGSTAR
+562 VRYDARVLGSTAR
-575 VFAKKNAAAD
+575 VFSQKSAASD
-585 AIATIQAGNTV
+585 AIATIQADNTV
-596 FVDEIS
+596 FVNEIS

-608 SCGSISGYIAASTLE
+608 SCGSASGYIAASTLE
-623 RTAVQVTTANI
+623 RTPVRVTTANI

-647 TTAVCTIDKGTVL
+647 TTALCTVEKGTVL

-675 TTSGAGYIPA
+675 TASGAGYIPV
-685 RYSSLIFQG
+685 RYSALIFQG
-694 SGEQFD
+694 SGEQLD

-713 AAIKLTGDYGI
+713 AAIKLSGDYGI

-813 GDEVKLSVYSVAIK
+813 GDEVKLSVYSVALK

>member
-1 MKKALALVLTITML
+1 MKKALAFVLTITML

-44 GLGDITDDSNEE
+44 GGDYVNGNEE
-56 PEYIPYSS
+56 PEYIPCSS
-64 FEDPDDSYE
+64 FEDPDDNYE

-122 TVRIYGSYA
+122 TVRIYGNYA
-131 VHDAAGNALFIAQDE
+131 VHDAAGNALFIAEDE

-174 SFKEFESS
+174 SFKEFESG

-251 QNQAKGWPVEAQK
+251 QNQAKGWPIEAQK

-273 AMNKTGSS
+273 AMNKTRSS

-342 GEKDCGKES
+342 GETGCGKES
-351 VREDVYDLM
+351 VREDIYDLK

-388 NVLIPNLTASGY
+388 NVLIPNLTAKGY

-445 FHGVT
+445 FYGVT
-450 VNGVQQIGTVNTNV
+450 INGTQQIGTVSTNV
-464 SEKDFYVNP
+464 GEKDFYVD
-473 ANGRPLGFFVTGG
+473 RPLEFFVTGK
-486 LNCYWLK
+486 LKYYWLK

-527 AGHIYENILAFYY
+527 EGHKYDAILDFYF
-540 PDSTIEPLAS
+540 PQSSIAPLAS

-562 VKYDARVLGSTAR
+562 VRYDARVLGSTAR
-575 VFAKKNAAAD
+575 VFSQKSAASAV
-585 AIATIQAGNTV
+585 IAAIQAGNTV
-596 FVDEIS
+596 FVDDIS

-608 SCGSISGYIAASTLE
+608 SCGSVSGYIAASTLE
-623 RTAVQVTTANI
+623 RTPVRVTTANI

-647 TTAVCTIDKGTVL
+647 TTALCTVEKGVVL

-675 TTSGAGYIPA
+675 TASGAGYIPA
-685 RYSSLIFQG
+685 RYSTLIFQG

-713 AAIKLTGDYGI
+713 AAIKLSGDYGI

-789 ALKAEHSFVPYI
+789 ALKAEHSFRPYI

-846 AQANAE
+846 VQANAE

>member
-44 GLGDITDDSNEE
+44 GLGDITDDGYTE
-56 PEYIPYSS
+56 PEKIYGEGD
-64 FEDPDDSYE
+64 EDYE
-73 SEIPEDMRHI
+73 SEVPEELRHL
-83 YLDESRLPG
+83 YLEEQSR
-92 GIAPYAVRGVDTY
+92 ISTYANDVR

-116 RNHSES
+116 KNRSES
-122 TVRIYGSYA
+122 TVRIYGNYA

-174 SFKEFESS
+174 SFKEFEGDD
-182 HANNCVK
+182 ANNCVK
-189 VDSVSMGNSDTDRTY
+189 VDSVSMGNSVTDRTY
-204 RGDLN
+204 RGDMEV
-209 IYYFDKTGSYSKRW
+209 YYFAKSGNYDSYW
-223 AGLYLVNNV
+223 NGLYVVNEV
-232 YMEDY
+232 YIEDY
-237 IQGVVAAE
+237 LEGVVAAE
-245 MGKENK
+245 VG
-251 QNQAKGWPVEAQK
+251 AGYRDAAQQ
-264 AQAVAARTF
+264 AQAIVSRAF
-273 AMNKTGSS
+273 AIKSRSTKR
-281 LVFDVYDTS
+281 VFDMRDTS
-290 KSQAYFGITDWCKAA
+290 ASQAYFGMTDVCRAA
-305 VQATAGQILYYDNKV
+305 VQATAGQTLYYNGAY
-320 LRVHYTGT
+320 LRVHFGGT
-328 NGGDTEVTANYWGE
+328 NGGETEITNNQWSGTEFCGE
-342 GEKDCGKES
+342 ES
-351 VREDVYDLM
+351 VREDAYDLASTSKYVETVTIPASPSGSETEVQSLITNALIPALNSAGYSVTAAT
-360 VSGKDYVEYAEIPV
+360 VSGISMETRCD
-374 NYNASNKY
+374 NAACRHHHRS
-382 VKSLVA
+382 
-388 NVLIPNLTASGY
+388 TAAG
-400 AVSSAAYQSL
+400 
-410 SISVPKC
+410 
-417 LDMSCTHHNRKNMPA
+417 
-432 DQVCNHFCSVDIA
+432 QVCNHFCSVDITFTGINA
-445 FHGVT
+445 TGAGYISQYT
-450 VNGVQQIGTVNTNV
+450 VNLTEN
-464 SEKDFYVNP
+464 DFFIKPN
-473 ANGRPLGFFVTGG
+473 NGRPLGFFSKGS
-486 LNCYWLK
+486 CSRYWLIK
-493 ENVTNGVVTSY
+493 NYTGNTVTSY
-504 TIRHARNASGT
+504 TIRHARYGGGV
-515 GLSQYGAKYRAL
+515 GLSQYGANYRA
-527 AGHIYENILAFYY
+527 AKGQSVSDILAFHY
-540 PDSTIEPLAS
+540 PNSSIAPLAS

-562 VKYDARVLGSTAR
+562 VRYDARVLGSTAR
-575 VFAKKNAAAD
+575 VFSQKSAAAD
-585 AIATIQAGNTV
+585 AIATIQAGETV
-596 FVDEIS
+596 FVSEIS

-608 SCGSISGYIAASTLE
+608 SCGGVSGYIAASTLE

-634 SKNISVWPEPDSM
+634 SSSITVRKSPDSR
-647 TTAVCTIDKGTVL
+647 TDPVYTANKGVVL

-675 TTSGAGYIPA
+675 TTSGVGYISA
-685 RYSSLIFQG
+685 RYSTLIFQG

-700 EPTGLEDSLSYYG
+700 EPTGLEGSLSYYG

-724 RVRFGIDIAAHDGG
+724 RVRFGIEIAAHDGG

-827 LADEYAA
+827 LADEYAQ

>member
-29 EPNTGGESTQAEGGT
+29 EPNTGGEGTQAEGGT
-44 GLGDITDDSNEE
+44 GGDYGNGNEE

-122 TVRIYGSYA
+122 TVRIYGNYA
-131 VHDAAGNALFIAQDE
+131 VHDAAGNALFIAEDE

-174 SFKEFESS
+174 SFKEFESG

-251 QNQAKGWPVEAQK
+251 SKPRSGWPVEAQK

-273 AMNKTGSS
+273 AMNKTASS

-342 GEKDCGKES
+342 GEKGCGKES

-382 VKSLVA
+382 VKSLVD

-400 AVSSAAYQSL
+400 AVSSASYQSL

-417 LDMSCTHHNRKNMPA
+417 TIASCTHHNRSSMTA
-432 DQVCNHFCSVDIA
+432 DQVCNHFCSVDIV
-445 FHGVT
+445 FYGVT
-450 VNGVQQIGTVNTNV
+450 INGTQQIGTVSTNV
-464 SEKDFYVNP
+464 GEKDFYVD
-473 ANGRPLGFFVTGG
+473 RPLKFFDTGK
-486 LNCYWLK
+486 LKYYWLK

-540 PDSTIEPLAS
+540 PDSTIAPLAS

-562 VKYDARVLGSTAR
+562 VRYDARVLGSDAR

-585 AIATIQAGNTV
+585 AIATIQAGETV
-596 FVDEIS
+596 FVSEIS

-675 TTSGAGYIPA
+675 TASGAGYIPA

-713 AAIKLTGDYGI
+713 AAIKLSGDYGI

-813 GDEVKLSVYSVAIK
+813 GDEVKLSVYSVALK

>member
-1 MKKALALVLTITML
+1 MKKALASVLTITML

-44 GLGDITDDSNEE
+44 GGDYVNGNEE
-56 PEYIPYSS
+56 PEYIPCSS

-122 TVRIYGSYA
+122 TVRIYGNYA
-131 VHDAAGNALFIAQDE
+131 VHDAAGNALFIAEDE

-174 SFKEFESS
+174 SFKEFESG

-273 AMNKTGSS
+273 AMNKTRSS

-342 GEKDCGKES
+342 GETGCGKES

-360 VSGKDYVEYAEIPV
+360 VSGKNYVEYAEIPV

-445 FHGVT
+445 FYGVT
-450 VNGVQQIGTVNTNV
+450 INGTQQIGTVSTNV
-464 SEKDFYVNP
+464 GEKDFYVD
-473 ANGRPLGFFVTGG
+473 RPLEFFVTGK
-486 LNCYWLK
+486 LKYYWLK

-527 AGHIYENILAFYY
+527 EGHKYDAILDFYF
-540 PDSTIEPLAS
+540 PQSSIDSLAS

-562 VKYDARVLGSTAR
+562 VRYDARVLGSTAR
-575 VFAKKNAAAD
+575 VFSQKSAASAVTT
-585 AIATIQAGNTV
+585 AIQAGETV
-596 FVDEIS
+596 FVSEIS

-608 SCGSISGYIAASTLE
+608 SYGSISGYIAASTLE
-623 RTAVQVTTANI
+623 RTPVRVTTANI

-647 TTAVCTIDKGTVL
+647 TTALCTVEKGTVL

-675 TTSGAGYIPA
+675 TASGAGYIPA
-685 RYSSLIFQG
+685 RYSTLIFTG
-694 SGEQFD
+694 KGEQFD
-700 EPTGLEDSLSYYG
+700 EPTGLEGSLSYYG
-713 AAIKLTGDYGI
+713 AAIKLSGDYGI

-813 GDEVKLSVYSVAIK
+813 GDEVKLSVYSVAEK
-827 LADEYAA
+827 LKGEYAQ

>member
-1 MKKALALVLTITML
+1 MKKALASVLTITML

-44 GLGDITDDSNEE
+44 GLGDITDDGYTE
-56 PEYIPYSS
+56 PEKIYG
-64 FEDPDDSYE
+64 EGDENYE
-73 SEIPEDMRHI
+73 SEVPEELRHL
-83 YLDESRLPG
+83 YLEEQSR
-92 GIAPYAVRGVDTY
+92 ISTYANDVR

-116 RNHSES
+116 KNRSES
-122 TVRIYGSYA
+122 TVRIYGNYA

-174 SFKEFESS
+174 SFKEFEGDD
-182 HANNCVK
+182 ANNCVK
-189 VDSVSMGNSDTDRTY
+189 VSSVSMGNDVTDRTY
-204 RGDLN
+204 RGDMEV
-209 IYYFDKTGSYSKRW
+209 YYFAKSGNYDSYW
-223 AGLYLVNNV
+223 NGLYVVNEV
-232 YMEDY
+232 YIEDY
-237 IQGVVAAE
+237 LEGVVAAE
-245 MGKENK
+245 VG
-251 QNQAKGWPVEAQK
+251 AGYRDAAQQ
-264 AQAVAARTF
+264 AQAIVSRAF
-273 AMNKTGSS
+273 AIKSRSTKR
-281 LVFDVYDTS
+281 VFDMRDTS
-290 KSQAYFGITDWCKAA
+290 ASQAYFGMTDVCRAA
-305 VQATAGQILYYDNKV
+305 VQATAGQTLYYNGAY
-320 LRVHYTGT
+320 LRVHFGGT
-328 NGGDTEVTANYWGE
+328 NGGETEVTNNQWSGTE
-342 GEKDCGKES
+342 FCGDES
-351 VREDVYDLM
+351 VREDAYDLASTSKYVETVTIPASPSGSETEVQSLITNALIPALNSAGYSVTAAT
-360 VSGKDYVEYAEIPV
+360 VSGISMETRCD
-374 NYNASNKY
+374 NAACRHHHRS
-382 VKSLVA
+382 
-388 NVLIPNLTASGY
+388 TAAG
-400 AVSSAAYQSL
+400 
-410 SISVPKC
+410 
-417 LDMSCTHHNRKNMPA
+417 
-432 DQVCNHFCSVDIA
+432 QVCNHFCSVDITFTGINA
-445 FHGVT
+445 TGAGYIGQYT
-450 VNGVQQIGTVNTNV
+450 VNLTEN
-464 SEKDFYVNP
+464 DFFIKPN
-473 ANGRPLGFFVTGG
+473 NGRPLGFFSKGS
-486 LNCYWLK
+486 CSRYWLIK
-493 ENVTNGVVTSY
+493 NYTGNTVTSY
-504 TIRHARNASGT
+504 TIRHARYGGGV
-515 GLSQYGAKYRAL
+515 GLSQYGANYRA
-527 AGHIYENILAFYY
+527 AKGQSVSDILAFHY
-540 PDSTIEPLAS
+540 PNSTIAPLAS

-575 VFAKKNAAAD
+575 VFSQKSAASAVTT
-585 AIATIQAGNTV
+585 TIQAGETV
-596 FVDEIS
+596 FVSEIS

-608 SCGSISGYIAASTLE
+608 SCGSVSGYIAASTLE
-623 RTAVQVTTANI
+623 RTPVRVTTANI

-647 TTAVCTIDKGTVL
+647 TTALCTVEKGTVL

-675 TTSGAGYIPA
+675 TTSGVGYIPA
-685 RYSSLIFQG
+685 RYSTLIFQG

-713 AAIKLTGDYGI
+713 AAIKLSGDYGI
-724 RVRFGIDIAAHDGG
+724 RVRFGIEIAAHDGG

-789 ALKAEHSFVPYI
+789 ALKAEHSFRPYI

-846 AQANAE
+846 AKANAE

>member
-29 EPNTGGESTQAEGGT
+29 EPNTDGESTQAEGGT
-44 GLGDITDDSNEE
+44 GGDYVNGNEE
-56 PEYIPYSS
+56 PEYIPCSS

-174 SFKEFESS
+174 SFKEFESG

-189 VDSVSMGNSDTDRTY
+189 VSSVSNGTEATDRTY

-273 AMNKTGSS
+273 AMNKTTSS

-342 GEKDCGKES
+342 GETGCGKES

-360 VSGKDYVEYAEIPV
+360 VSGKNYVEYAEIPV

-445 FHGVT
+445 FYGVT
-450 VNGVQQIGTVNTNV
+450 VNGVQQIGTVSTNV
-464 SEKDFYVNP
+464 GEKDFYVD
-473 ANGRPLGFFVTGG
+473 RPLEFFVTGK
-486 LNCYWLK
+486 LKYYWLK

-527 AGHIYENILAFYY
+527 EGHKYDAILDFYF
-540 PDSTIEPLAS
+540 PQSSIDSLAS

-562 VKYDARVLGSTAR
+562 VRYDARVLGSTAR
-575 VFAKKNAAAD
+575 VFSQKSAASAV
-585 AIATIQAGNTV
+585 IAAIQAGETV
-596 FVDEIS
+596 FVSEIS

-608 SCGSISGYIAASTLE
+608 SCGGASGYIAASTLE
-623 RTAVQVTTANI
+623 RTPVRVTTANI

-647 TTAVCTIDKGTVL
+647 TTALCTVEKGTVL
-660 ELIEANAAPGWHKVN
+660 ELIEANAQPGWHKVN
-675 TTSGAGYIPA
+675 TASGAGYIPA
-685 RYSSLIFQG
+685 RYSTLIFTG
-694 SGEQFD
+694 KGEQFD

-713 AAIKLTGDYGI
+713 AAIKLSGDYGI

-789 ALKAEHSFVPYI
+789 ALKAEHSFRPYI

-813 GDEVKLSVYSVAIK
+813 GDEVKLSVYSVAEK
-827 LADEYAA
+827 LKGEYAQ

>member
-44 GLGDITDDSNEE
+44 GLGDITDNSYTE
-56 PEYIPYSS
+56 PEKIYG
-64 FEDPDDSYE
+64 EGDENYE
-73 SEIPEDMRHI
+73 SEVPEELRHL
-83 YLDESRLPG
+83 YLEEQSR
-92 GIAPYAVRGVDTY
+92 ISTYANDAR

-131 VHDAAGNALFIAQDE
+131 VHDAAGNALFIAEDE

-174 SFKEFESS
+174 SFKEFESG

-189 VDSVSMGNSDTDRTY
+189 VSSVSMGNSDTDRTY
-204 RGDLN
+204 RGDME
-209 IYYFDKTGSYSKRW
+209 IYYFAKAGNYLDYW
-223 AGLYLVNNV
+223 NGLYVVNEV
-232 YMEDY
+232 YIEDY
-237 IQGVVAAE
+237 LEGVVAAE
-245 MGKENK
+245 VGAGYKD
-251 QNQAKGWPVEAQK
+251 AAQQ
-264 AQAVAARTF
+264 AQAIVSRAF
-273 AMNKTGSS
+273 AIQSS
-281 LVFDVYDTS
+281 SKKRVFDMRDTS
-290 KSQAYFGITDWCKAA
+290 ASQAYFGMTDVCRAA
-305 VQATAGQILYYDNKV
+305 VQATAGQTLYYNGAY
-320 LRVHYTGT
+320 LRVHFGGT
-328 NGGDTEVTANYWGE
+328 NGGETEITNNQWSGTEFCGE
-342 GEKDCGKES
+342 ES
-351 VREDVYDLM
+351 VREDAYDLASTSRYVETVTIPASPSGSETEVQSLITNALIPALNSAGYSVTAAT
-360 VSGKDYVEYAEIPV
+360 VSGISMETRCD
-374 NYNASNKY
+374 NAACRHHHRS
-382 VKSLVA
+382 
-388 NVLIPNLTASGY
+388 TAAG
-400 AVSSAAYQSL
+400 
-410 SISVPKC
+410 
-417 LDMSCTHHNRKNMPA
+417 
-432 DQVCNHFCSVDIA
+432 QVCNHFCSVDITFTGINA
-445 FHGVT
+445 TGAGYISQYT
-450 VNGVQQIGTVNTNV
+450 VNLTEN
-464 SEKDFYVNP
+464 DFFIKPN
-473 ANGRPLGFFVTGG
+473 NGRPLGFFSKGS
-486 LNCYWLK
+486 CSRYWLIK
-493 ENVTNGVVTSY
+493 NYTGNTVTSY
-504 TIRHARNASGT
+504 TIRHARYGGGV
-515 GLSQYGAKYRAL
+515 GLSQYGANYRA
-527 AGHIYENILAFYY
+527 AKGQNVSDILAFHY
-540 PDSTIEPLAS
+540 PNSTIAPLAS

-585 AIATIQAGNTV
+585 AIATIQAGDTV
-596 FVDEIS
+596 FVNEIS

-608 SCGSISGYIAASTLE
+608 SCGSVSGYIAASTLE
-623 RTAVQVTTANI
+623 RTAVQVTPANVDNSTNVRKEADSTSAKVYTA
-634 SKNISVWPEPDSM
+634 K
-647 TTAVCTIDKGTVL
+647 KGVNYT
-660 ELIEANAAPGWHKVN
+660 LIEANAAPGWHKIN
-675 TTSGAGYIPA
+675 TPDGVGYITA
-685 RYSSLIFQG
+685 RYSTLIFQG

-700 EPTGLEDSLSYYG
+700 EPTGLEGSLSYYG

-724 RVRFGIDIAAHDGG
+724 RVRFGIDVAAHDGG

-759 YYTENGAKY
+759 YYTENATRY

-780 FAANIDNIA
+780 FAAYADNIA

-813 GDEVKLSVYSVAIK
+813 GDEVKLSVYSVAEK
-827 LADEYAA
+827 LKGEYAQ

>member
-1 MKKALALVLTITML
+1 MKKALASVLTITML

-44 GLGDITDDSNEE
+44 GGDYVNGNEE
-56 PEYIPYSS
+56 PEYIPCSS

-174 SFKEFESS
+174 SFKEFESG

-223 AGLYLVNNV
+223 AGLYLVNDV

-251 QNQAKGWPVEAQK
+251 TTPKKGWPIEAQK

-305 VQATAGQILYYDNKV
+305 VQATAGNILYYEGKV

-342 GEKDCGKES
+342 GETGCGKES
-351 VREDVYDLM
+351 VREDIYDLK
-360 VSGKDYVEYAEIPV
+360 VSGKNYVEYAEIPV

-432 DQVCNHFCSVDIA
+432 DQVCNHFCSIDIV
-445 FHGVT
+445 FYGVT
-450 VNGVQQIGTVNTNV
+450 INGTQQIGTVSTNV
-464 SEKDFYVNP
+464 GEKDFYVD
-473 ANGRPLGFFVTGG
+473 RPLEFFVTGK
-486 LNCYWLK
+486 LKYYWLK

-527 AGHIYENILAFYY
+527 DGHKYDAILDFYF
-540 PDSTIEPLAS
+540 PQSSIDSLAS

-562 VKYDARVLGSTAR
+562 VRYDARVLGSTAR
-575 VFAKKNAAAD
+575 VFSQKSAASAV
-585 AIATIQAGNTV
+585 IAAIQAGETV
-596 FVDEIS
+596 FVSEIS

-608 SCGSISGYIAASTLE
+608 SYGSASGYIAASTLE
-623 RTAVQVTTANI
+623 RTPVRVTTANI

-647 TTAVCTIDKGTVL
+647 TTALCTVEKGTVL

-675 TTSGAGYIPA
+675 TASGAGYIPA
-685 RYSSLIFQG
+685 RYSTLIFQG

-700 EPTGLEDSLSYYG
+700 EPTGLEGSLSYYG
-713 AAIKLTGDYGI
+713 AAIKLSGDYGI
-724 RVRFGIDIAAHDGG
+724 RVRFGIEIAAHDGG

-813 GDEVKLSVYSVAIK
+813 GDEVKLSVYSVALK

-834 DSAEGQYIAALI
+834 DSAQGQYIAALI

>member
-1 MKKALALVLTITML
+1 MKKALASVLTITML

-44 GLGDITDDSNEE
+44 GGDYVNGNEE
-56 PEYIPYSS
+56 PEYIPCSS

-122 TVRIYGSYA
+122 TVRIYGNYA

-174 SFKEFESS
+174 SFKEFESG

-189 VDSVSMGNSDTDRTY
+189 VSSVSNGTEATDRTY

-273 AMNKTGSS
+273 AMNKTTSS

-342 GEKDCGKES
+342 GETGCGKES

-360 VSGKDYVEYAEIPV
+360 VSGKNYVEYAEIPV

-445 FHGVT
+445 FYGVT
-450 VNGVQQIGTVNTNV
+450 VNGVQQIGTVSTNV
-464 SEKDFYVNP
+464 GEKDFYVD
-473 ANGRPLGFFVTGG
+473 RPLEFFVTGK
-486 LNCYWLK
+486 LKYYWLK

-527 AGHIYENILAFYY
+527 EGHKYDAILDFYF
-540 PDSTIEPLAS
+540 PQSSIDSLAS

-562 VKYDARVLGSTAR
+562 VRYDARVLGSTAR
-575 VFAKKNAAAD
+575 VFSQKSAASAV
-585 AIATIQAGNTV
+585 IAAIQAGETV
-596 FVDEIS
+596 FVSEIS

-608 SCGSISGYIAASTLE
+608 SCGGASGYIAASTLE
-623 RTAVQVTTANI
+623 RTPVRVTTANI

-647 TTAVCTIDKGTVL
+647 TTALCTVEKGTVL
-660 ELIEANAAPGWHKVN
+660 ELIEANAQPGWHKVN
-675 TTSGAGYIPA
+675 TASGAGYIPA
-685 RYSSLIFQG
+685 RYSTLIFTG
-694 SGEQFD
+694 KGEQFD
-700 EPTGLEDSLSYYG
+700 EPTGLEGSLSYYG
-713 AAIKLTGDYGI
+713 AAIKLSGDYGI
-724 RVRFGIDIAAHDGG
+724 RVRFGIEIAAHDGG

-768 DKVSAVADGMAL
+768 DKVSAVADGMVL

-789 ALKAEHSFVPYI
+789 ALKAEHSFRPYI

>member
-1 MKKALALVLTITML
+1 MKKTLASVLTITML

-44 GLGDITDDSNEE
+44 GLGDITDDGYTE
-56 PEYIPYSS
+56 PEKIYGEGD
-64 FEDPDDSYE
+64 EDYE
-73 SEIPEDMRHI
+73 SEVPEELRHL
-83 YLDESRLPG
+83 YLEEQSR
-92 GIAPYAVRGVDTY
+92 ISTYANDVR

-116 RNHSES
+116 KNRSES
-122 TVRIYGSYA
+122 TVRIYGNYA

-174 SFKEFESS
+174 SFKEFEGDD
-182 HANNCVK
+182 ANNCVK
-189 VDSVSMGNSDTDRTY
+189 VSSVSMGSDVTDRTY
-204 RGDLN
+204 RGDMEV
-209 IYYFDKTGSYSKRW
+209 YYFAKSGNYDSYW
-223 AGLYLVNNV
+223 NGLYVVNEV
-232 YMEDY
+232 YIEDY
-237 IQGVVAAE
+237 LEGVVAAE
-245 MGKENK
+245 VG
-251 QNQAKGWPVEAQK
+251 AGYRDAAQQ
-264 AQAVAARTF
+264 AQAIVSRAF
-273 AMNKTGSS
+273 AIKSRSTKR
-281 LVFDVYDTS
+281 VFDMRDTS
-290 KSQAYFGITDWCKAA
+290 ASQAYFGMTDVCRAA
-305 VQATAGQILYYDNKV
+305 VQATAGQTLYYNGAY
-320 LRVHYTGT
+320 LRVHFGGT
-328 NGGDTEVTANYWGE
+328 NGGETEITNNQWSGTEFCGE
-342 GEKDCGKES
+342 ES
-351 VREDVYDLM
+351 VREDAYDLASTSRYVETVTIPASPSGSETEVQSLITNALIPALNSAGYSVTAAT
-360 VSGKDYVEYAEIPV
+360 VSGISMETRCD
-374 NYNASNKY
+374 NAACRHHHRS
-382 VKSLVA
+382 
-388 NVLIPNLTASGY
+388 TAAG
-400 AVSSAAYQSL
+400 
-410 SISVPKC
+410 
-417 LDMSCTHHNRKNMPA
+417 
-432 DQVCNHFCSVDIA
+432 QVCNHFCSVDITFTGINA
-445 FHGVT
+445 TGAGYISQYT
-450 VNGVQQIGTVNTNV
+450 VNLTEN
-464 SEKDFYVNP
+464 DFFIKPN
-473 ANGRPLGFFVTGG
+473 NGRPLGFFSKGS
-486 LNCYWLK
+486 CSRYWLIK
-493 ENVTNGVVTSY
+493 NYTGNTVTSY
-504 TIRHARNASGT
+504 TIRHARYGGGV
-515 GLSQYGAKYRAL
+515 GLSQYGANYRA
-527 AGHIYENILAFYY
+527 AKGQNVSDILAFHY
-540 PDSTIEPLAS
+540 PNSTIAPLAS

-608 SCGSISGYIAASTLE
+608 SCGGVSGYIAASTLE

-634 SKNISVWPEPDSM
+634 SSSITVRKSPDSR
-647 TTAVCTIDKGTVL
+647 TDPVYTANKGVVL

-675 TTSGAGYIPA
+675 TASGAGYIPV
-685 RYSSLIFQG
+685 RYSALIFQG
-694 SGEQFD
+694 SGERFD

-713 AAIKLTGDYGI
+713 AAIKLSGDYGI

-813 GDEVKLSVYSVAIK
+813 GDEVKLSVYSVALK

-846 AQANAE
+846 AKADAE

>member
-44 GLGDITDDSNEE
+44 GGDYVNGNEE
-56 PEYIPYSS
+56 PEYIPCSS

-174 SFKEFESS
+174 SFKEFESG

-189 VDSVSMGNSDTDRTY
+189 VSSVSNGTEATDRTY

-342 GEKDCGKES
+342 GETGCGKES

-360 VSGKDYVEYAEIPV
+360 VSGKNYVEYAEIPV

-445 FHGVT
+445 FYGVT
-450 VNGVQQIGTVNTNV
+450 VNGVQQIGTVSTNV
-464 SEKDFYVNP
+464 GEKDFYVD
-473 ANGRPLGFFVTGG
+473 RPLEFFDTGK
-486 LNCYWLK
+486 LKYYWLK

-527 AGHIYENILAFYY
+527 EGHKYDAILDFYF
-540 PDSTIEPLAS
+540 PQSSIDSLAS

-562 VKYDARVLGSTAR
+562 VRYDARVLGSTAR
-575 VFAKKNAAAD
+575 VFSQKSAASAVT
-585 AIATIQAGNTV
+585 ATIQAGETV
-596 FVDEIS
+596 FVSEIS

-608 SCGSISGYIAASTLE
+608 SCGGASGYIAASTLE
-623 RTAVQVTTANI
+623 RTPVRVTTANI

-647 TTAVCTIDKGTVL
+647 TTALCTVEKGTVL
-660 ELIEANAAPGWHKVN
+660 ELIEANAQPGWHKVN
-675 TTSGAGYIPA
+675 TASGAGYIPA
-685 RYSSLIFQG
+685 RYSTLIFTG
-694 SGEQFD
+694 KGEQFD
-700 EPTGLEDSLSYYG
+700 EPTGLEGSLSYYG
-713 AAIKLTGDYGI
+713 AAIKLSGDYGI
-724 RVRFGIDIAAHDGG
+724 RVRFGIEIAAHDGG

-813 GDEVKLSVYSVAIK
+813 GDEVKLSVYSVALK

-834 DSAEGQYIAALI
+834 DSAQGQYIAALI

>member
-1 MKKALALVLTITML
+1 MKKALASVLTITML

-44 GLGDITDDSNEE
+44 GGDYVNGNEE
-56 PEYIPYSS
+56 PEYIPCSS

-73 SEIPEDMRHI
+73 SEVPEDMRHI

-122 TVRIYGSYA
+122 TVRIYGNYA

-174 SFKEFESS
+174 SFKEFESG

-189 VDSVSMGNSDTDRTY
+189 VDSVSMGNKDTDRTY

-251 QNQAKGWPVEAQK
+251 QNQAKGWPAEAQK

-273 AMNKTGSS
+273 AMNKTRSS

-342 GEKDCGKES
+342 GEKGCGKES

-382 VKSLVA
+382 VKSLVD

-445 FHGVT
+445 FYGVT
-450 VNGVQQIGTVNTNV
+450 INGTQQIGTVSTNV
-464 SEKDFYVNP
+464 GEKDFYVD
-473 ANGRPLGFFVTGG
+473 RPLEFFVTGK
-486 LNCYWLK
+486 LKYYWLK

-527 AGHIYENILAFYY
+527 DGHKYDAILDFYF
-540 PDSTIEPLAS
+540 PQSSIAPLAS

-585 AIATIQAGNTV
+585 AIATIQADNTV
-596 FVDEIS
+596 FVNEIS

-608 SCGSISGYIAASTLE
+608 SCGSASGYIAASTLE
-623 RTAVQVTTANI
+623 RTPVRVTTANI
-634 SKNISVWPEPDSM
+634 SKSISVWPEPDSM
-647 TTAVCTIDKGTVL
+647 TTALCTVEKGTVL
-660 ELIEANAAPGWHKVN
+660 ELIEANAVPGWHKVN
-675 TTSGAGYIPA
+675 TASGAGYIPV
-685 RYSSLIFQG
+685 RYSALIFQG

-713 AAIKLTGDYGI
+713 AAIKLSGDYGI

-813 GDEVKLSVYSVAIK
+813 GDEVKLSVYSVALK

-846 AQANAE
+846 AQADAE

>member
-1 MKKALALVLTITML
+1 MKKALAFVLTITML

-44 GLGDITDDSNEE
+44 GGDYVNGNEE
-56 PEYIPYSS
+56 PEYIPCSS

-73 SEIPEDMRHI
+73 SEVPEDMRHI

-122 TVRIYGSYA
+122 TVRIYGNYA

-174 SFKEFESS
+174 SFKEFESG

-189 VDSVSMGNSDTDRTY
+189 VDSVSMGNKDTDRTY

-273 AMNKTGSS
+273 AMNKTRSS

-342 GEKDCGKES
+342 GETGCGKES

-360 VSGKDYVEYAEIPV
+360 VSGKNYVEYAEIPV

-388 NVLIPNLTASGY
+388 NVLIPNLTAKGY

-445 FHGVT
+445 FYGVT
-450 VNGVQQIGTVNTNV
+450 INGTQQIGTVSTNV
-464 SEKDFYVNP
+464 GEKDFYVD
-473 ANGRPLGFFVTGG
+473 RPLEFFVTGK
-486 LNCYWLK
+486 LKYYWLK

-527 AGHIYENILAFYY
+527 EGHKYDSILDFYF
-540 PDSTIEPLAS
+540 PQSSIDSLAS

-575 VFAKKNAAAD
+575 VFSQKSAASAV
-585 AIATIQAGNTV
+585 IATIQAGETV
-596 FVDEIS
+596 FVSDIG

-608 SCGSISGYIAASTLE
+608 SCGSVSGYIAASTLE
-623 RTAVQVTTANI
+623 RTPVRVTTANI

-647 TTAVCTIDKGTVL
+647 TTALCTVEKGTVL

-685 RYSSLIFQG
+685 RYSTLIFQG

-713 AAIKLTGDYGI
+713 AAIKLSGDYGI
-724 RVRFGIDIAAHDGG
+724 RVRFGIEIAAHDGG

-827 LADEYAA
+827 LADEYAQ

-846 AQANAE
+846 AKADAE

>member
-29 EPNTGGESTQAEGGT
+29 EPNTGGEGTQAEGGT
-44 GLGDITDDSNEE
+44 GGDYVNGNEE
-56 PEYIPYSS
+56 PEYIPCSS

-122 TVRIYGSYA
+122 TVRIYGNYA

-209 IYYFDKTGSYSKRW
+209 IYYFDKTGSYSSRW
-223 AGLYLVNNV
+223 AGLYLVNDV

-273 AMNKTGSS
+273 AMNKTRSS

-342 GEKDCGKES
+342 GETGCGKES

-360 VSGKDYVEYAEIPV
+360 VSGKNYVEYAEIPV

-445 FHGVT
+445 FYGVT
-450 VNGVQQIGTVNTNV
+450 INGTQQIGTVSTNV
-464 SEKDFYVNP
+464 GEKDFYVD
-473 ANGRPLGFFVTGG
+473 RPLEFFVTGK
-486 LNCYWLK
+486 LKYYWLK

-527 AGHIYENILAFYY
+527 DGHKYDAILDFYF
-540 PDSTIEPLAS
+540 PQSSIDSLAT

-585 AIATIQAGNTV
+585 AIATIQADNTV
-596 FVDEIS
+596 FVNEIS

-608 SCGSISGYIAASTLE
+608 SCGSASGYIAASTLE
-623 RTAVQVTTANI
+623 RTPVRVTTANI

-647 TTAVCTIDKGTVL
+647 TTALCTVEKGTVL

-675 TTSGAGYIPA
+675 TASGAGYIPA
-685 RYSSLIFQG
+685 RYSTLIFQG

-713 AAIKLTGDYGI
+713 AAIKLSGDYGI

-813 GDEVKLSVYSVAIK
+813 GDEVKLSVYSIAEK
-827 LADEYAA
+827 LKGEYAQ

>member
-1 MKKALALVLTITML
+1 MKKALASVLTITML

-44 GLGDITDDSNEE
+44 GGDYVNGNEE
-56 PEYIPYSS
+56 PEYIPCSS

-122 TVRIYGSYA
+122 TVRIYGNYA
-131 VHDAAGNALFIAQDE
+131 VHDAAGNALFIAEDE

-174 SFKEFESS
+174 SFKEFESG

-189 VDSVSMGNSDTDRTY
+189 VDSVSMGNKDTDRTY
-204 RGDLN
+204 RGDMN

-273 AMNKTGSS
+273 AMNKTRSS

-342 GEKDCGKES
+342 GETGCGKES
-351 VREDVYDLM
+351 VREDIYDLM

-445 FHGVT
+445 FYGVT
-450 VNGVQQIGTVNTNV
+450 INGTQQIGTVSTNV
-464 SEKDFYVNP
+464 GEKDFYVD
-473 ANGRPLGFFVTGG
+473 RPLEFFVTGK
-486 LNCYWLK
+486 LKYYWLK

-515 GLSQYGAKYRAL
+515 GLSQYGAQYRAL
-527 AGHIYENILAFYY
+527 DGHKYDAILDFYF
-540 PDSTIEPLAS
+540 PQSSIAPLAS

-575 VFAKKNAAAD
+575 VFSQKSAASAV
-585 AIATIQAGNTV
+585 IAAIQAGETV
-596 FVDEIS
+596 FVSEIS

-608 SCGSISGYIAASTLE
+608 SCGSVSGYIAASTLE
-623 RTAVQVTTANI
+623 RTPVRVTTANI

-647 TTAVCTIDKGTVL
+647 TTALCTVEKGTVL

-675 TTSGAGYIPA
+675 TASGAGYIPV
-685 RYSSLIFQG
+685 RYSALIFQG

-713 AAIKLTGDYGI
+713 AAIKLSGDYGI
-724 RVRFGIDIAAHDGG
+724 RVRFGIEIAAHDGG

-813 GDEVKLSVYSVAIK
+813 GDEVKLSVYSVAEK
-827 LADEYAA
+827 LKGEYAQ

-846 AQANAE
+846 A

>member
-1 MKKALALVLTITML
+1 MKKTLAFVLTITML

-44 GLGDITDDSNEE
+44 GGDYVNGNEE
-56 PEYIPYSS
+56 PEYIPCSS

-73 SEIPEDMRHI
+73 SEVPEDMRHI

-122 TVRIYGSYA
+122 TVRIYGNYA

-174 SFKEFESS
+174 SFKEFESG

-273 AMNKTGSS
+273 AMNKTRSS

-305 VQATAGQILYYDNKV
+305 VQATAGNILYYEGKV

-342 GEKDCGKES
+342 GEKGCGKES
-351 VREDVYDLM
+351 VREDIYDLK
-360 VSGKDYVEYAEIPV
+360 VSGKNYVEYVEIPV
-374 NYNASNKY
+374 SYIASNGY
-382 VKSLVA
+382 VQSLVA
-388 NVLIPNLTASGY
+388 NVLIPNLNASGY

-417 LDMSCTHHNRKNMPA
+417 TIASCTHHNRSSMTA
-432 DQVCNHFCSVDIA
+432 DQVCNHFCSIDIV
-445 FHGVT
+445 FYGVT
-450 VNGVQQIGTVNTNV
+450 INGTQQIGTVSTNV
-464 SEKDFYVNP
+464 GEKDFYVNP

-486 LNCYWLK
+486 LKCYWLK

-527 AGHIYENILAFYY
+527 EGHKYDAILDFYF
-540 PDSTIEPLAS
+540 PQSTIAPLAS

-562 VKYDARVLGSTAR
+562 VRYDARVLGSTAR
-575 VFAKKNAAAD
+575 VFSQKSAASAV
-585 AIATIQAGNTV
+585 IAAIQAGETV
-596 FVDEIS
+596 FVSEIS

-608 SCGSISGYIAASTLE
+608 SCGGASGYIAASTLE
-623 RTAVQVTTANI
+623 RTPVRVTTANI

-647 TTAVCTIDKGTVL
+647 TTALCTVEKGTVL

-675 TTSGAGYIPA
+675 TASGAGYIPV
-685 RYSSLIFQG
+685 RYSALIFQG

-700 EPTGLEDSLSYYG
+700 EPTGLEGSLSYYG
-713 AAIKLTGDYGI
+713 AAIKLSGDYGI
-724 RVRFGIDIAAHDGG
+724 RVRFGIEIAAHDGG

-834 DSAEGQYIAALI
+834 DSAQGQYIAALI

>member
-44 GLGDITDDSNEE
+44 GLGDITDDGYTE
-56 PEYIPYSS
+56 PEKIYG
-64 FEDPDDSYE
+64 EGDENYE
-73 SEIPEDMRHI
+73 SEVPEELRHL
-83 YLDESRLPG
+83 YLEEQSR
-92 GIAPYAVRGVDTY
+92 ISTYANDVR

-116 RNHSES
+116 KNRSES
-122 TVRIYGSYA
+122 TVRIYGNYA

-174 SFKEFESS
+174 SFKEFEGDD
-182 HANNCVK
+182 ANNCVK
-189 VDSVSMGNSDTDRTY
+189 VSSVSMGSDVTDRTY
-204 RGDLN
+204 RGDMEV
-209 IYYFDKTGSYSKRW
+209 YYFAKSGNYDSYW
-223 AGLYLVNNV
+223 NGLYVVNEV
-232 YMEDY
+232 YIEDY
-237 IQGVVAAE
+237 LEGVVAAE
-245 MGKENK
+245 VG
-251 QNQAKGWPVEAQK
+251 AGYRDAAQQ
-264 AQAVAARTF
+264 AQAIVSRAF
-273 AMNKTGSS
+273 AIKSRSTKR
-281 LVFDVYDTS
+281 VFDMRDTS
-290 KSQAYFGITDWCKAA
+290 ASQAYFGMTDVCRAA
-305 VQATAGQILYYDNKV
+305 VQATAGQTLYYNGAY
-320 LRVHYTGT
+320 LRVHFGGT
-328 NGGDTEVTANYWGE
+328 NGGETEVTNNQWSGTEFCGE
-342 GEKDCGKES
+342 ES
-351 VREDVYDLM
+351 VREDAYDLASTSRYVETVTIPASPSGSEKDVQSLITNALIPALNSAGYSVTAAT
-360 VSGKDYVEYAEIPV
+360 VSGISMETRCD
-374 NYNASNKY
+374 NAACRHHHRS
-382 VKSLVA
+382 
-388 NVLIPNLTASGY
+388 TAAG
-400 AVSSAAYQSL
+400 
-410 SISVPKC
+410 
-417 LDMSCTHHNRKNMPA
+417 
-432 DQVCNHFCSVDIA
+432 QVCNHFCSVDIA
-445 FHGVT
+445 FTGINATGAGYIGQYT
-450 VNGVQQIGTVNTNV
+450 VNLTEN
-464 SEKDFYVNP
+464 DFFIKPN
-473 ANGRPLGFFVTGG
+473 NGRPLGFFSKGS
-486 LNCYWLK
+486 CSRYWLIK
-493 ENVTNGVVTSY
+493 NYTGNTVTSY
-504 TIRHARNASGT
+504 TIRHARYGGGV
-515 GLSQYGAKYRAL
+515 GLSQYGANYRA
-527 AGHIYENILAFYY
+527 AKGQSVSDILAFHY
-540 PDSTIEPLAS
+540 PNSTIAPLAS

-562 VKYDARVLGSTAR
+562 VRYDARVLGSTAR
-575 VFAKKNAAAD
+575 VFSQKSAASAVTT
-585 AIATIQAGNTV
+585 TIQAGETV
-596 FVDEIS
+596 FVSEIS

-608 SCGSISGYIAASTLE
+608 SCGSVSGYIAASTLE
-623 RTAVQVTTANI
+623 RTPVRVTTANI
-634 SKNISVWPEPDSM
+634 SSSITVRKSPDSR
-647 TTAVCTIDKGTVL
+647 TDPVYTANKGVVL
-660 ELIEANAAPGWHKVN
+660 ELIEADAAPGWHKVN
-675 TTSGAGYIPA
+675 TASGAGYIPV
-685 RYSSLIFQG
+685 RYSALIFQG
-694 SGEQFD
+694 SGERFD

-713 AAIKLTGDYGI
+713 AAIKLSGDYGI

>member
-44 GLGDITDDSNEE
+44 GGDYVNGNEE
-56 PEYIPYSS
+56 PEYIPCSS

-122 TVRIYGSYA
+122 TVRIYGNYA

-174 SFKEFESS
+174 SFKEFESG

-189 VDSVSMGNSDTDRTY
+189 VSSVSNGTEATDRTY

-273 AMNKTGSS
+273 AMNKTTSS

-342 GEKDCGKES
+342 GEKGCGKES

-360 VSGKDYVEYAEIPV
+360 VSGKNYVEYAEIPV

-388 NVLIPNLTASGY
+388 NVLIPNLTAKGY

-417 LDMSCTHHNRKNMPA
+417 TIASCTHHNRKNMPA
-432 DQVCNHFCSVDIA
+432 DQVCNHFCSVDIV
-445 FHGVT
+445 FYGVT
-450 VNGVQQIGTVNTNV
+450 INGTQQIGTVSTNV
-464 SEKDFYVNP
+464 GEKDFYVD
-473 ANGRPLGFFVTGG
+473 RPLEFFVTGK
-486 LNCYWLK
+486 LKYYWLK

-527 AGHIYENILAFYY
+527 EGHKYDAILDFYF
-540 PDSTIEPLAS
+540 PQSSIAPLAS

-562 VKYDARVLGSTAR
+562 VRYDARVLGSTAR
-575 VFAKKNAAAD
+575 VFSQKSAASAV
-585 AIATIQAGNTV
+585 IAAIQAGETV
-596 FVDEIS
+596 FVSEIS

-608 SCGSISGYIAASTLE
+608 SCGSVSGYIAASTLE
-623 RTAVQVTTANI
+623 RTPVRVTTANI

-647 TTAVCTIDKGTVL
+647 TTALCTVEKGVVL

-675 TTSGAGYIPA
+675 TASGAGYIPA
-685 RYSSLIFQG
+685 RYSTLIFQG

-700 EPTGLEDSLSYYG
+700 EPTGLEGSLSYYG
-713 AAIKLTGDYGI
+713 AAIKLSGDYGI

-813 GDEVKLSVYSVAIK
+813 GDEVKLSVYSVAEK
-827 LADEYAA
+827 LKGEYAQ

-846 AQANAE
+846 AQADAE

>member
-1 MKKALALVLTITML
+1 MKKALASVLTITML

-44 GLGDITDDSNEE
+44 GGDYVNGNEE
-56 PEYIPYSS
+56 PEYIPCSS

-73 SEIPEDMRHI
+73 SEVPEDMRHI

-122 TVRIYGSYA
+122 TVRIYGNYA

-174 SFKEFESS
+174 SFKEFESG

-189 VDSVSMGNSDTDRTY
+189 VDSVSMGNKDTDRTY

-251 QNQAKGWPVEAQK
+251 QNQAKGWPAEAQK

-273 AMNKTGSS
+273 AMNKTRSS

-342 GEKDCGKES
+342 GEKGCGKES

-382 VKSLVA
+382 VKSLVD

-445 FHGVT
+445 FYGVT
-450 VNGVQQIGTVNTNV
+450 INGTQQIGTVSTNV
-464 SEKDFYVNP
+464 GEKDFYVD
-473 ANGRPLGFFVTGG
+473 RPLEFFVTGK
-486 LNCYWLK
+486 LKYYWLK

-527 AGHIYENILAFYY
+527 DGHKYDAILDFYF
-540 PDSTIEPLAS
+540 PQSSIAPLAS

-585 AIATIQAGNTV
+585 AIATIQADNTV
-596 FVDEIS
+596 FVNEIS

-608 SCGSISGYIAASTLE
+608 SCGSASGYIAASTLE
-623 RTAVQVTTANI
+623 RTPVRVTTANI
-634 SKNISVWPEPDSM
+634 SKSISVWPEPDSM
-647 TTAVCTIDKGTVL
+647 TTALCTVEKGTVL
-660 ELIEANAAPGWHKVN
+660 ELIEANAVPGWHKVN
-675 TTSGAGYIPA
+675 TASGAGYIPV
-685 RYSSLIFQG
+685 RYSALIFQG

-713 AAIKLTGDYGI
+713 AAIKLSGDYGI
-724 RVRFGIDIAAHDGG
+724 RVRFGIDIAAHEGG

-813 GDEVKLSVYSVAIK
+813 GDEVKLSVYSVALK